1 MVYQL
6 DTPGIENQAV
16 TNEKIETGT
25 IEINRLDAA
34 LAGALVPVGGIIMWS
49 GTKLQIDGF
58 ANWQLCDGSS
68 ILSGSLSGSNT
79 PNLVG
84 RFILGTSSYDTGQ
97 NRWEE
102 NITGNSTVIGGSK
115 DAIVVTHNHDISN
128 DSHNHGVSND
138 SHSHGDSFSVGR
150 GSLGASTT
158 GDASHTHSVVVP
170 AGAAQGGGPDANYWR
185 NSQTIST
192 QSNTGDHDH
201 TISMSGSPSISGSVS
216 SNSTGITIDNDATGI
231 TIDNEGSSG
240 TNKNLPPYFAIAY
253 IMRVT

>member
-16 TNEKIETGT
+16 TNDKIETGT

-58 ANWQLCDGSS
+58 ANWQLCDGSA
-68 ILSGSLSGSNT
+68 ILSGPLSGGST

-84 RFILGTSSYDTGQ
+84 RFILGTSAYDTGQ

-102 NITGNSTVIGGSK
+102 NITGDSNATGGSK
-115 DAIVVTHNHDISN
+115 NAIVVSHNHDVSN

-138 SHSHGDSFSVGR
+138 SHNHGDTFALTGVQSFGYRTNTSPTDTVQG
-150 GSLGASTT
+150 T
-158 GDASHTHSVVVP
+158 GTNFAYS
-170 AGAAQGGGPDANYWR
+170 
-185 NSQTIST
+185 
-192 QSNTGDHDH
+192 
-201 TISMSGSPSISGSVS
+201 SPGLSGSVS
-216 SNSTGITIDNDATGI
+216 ANATGITIDNDSTGI
-231 TIDNEGSSG
+231 TIDTEGVAG
-240 TNKNLPPYFAIAY
+240 TNQNLPPYYSLAY
-253 IMRVT
+253 IIRIN

>member
-102 NITGNSTVIGGSK
+102 NITGNSTATGGSK
-115 DAIVVTHNHDISN
+115 DAIVVTHNHGVSN

-138 SHSHGDSFSVGR
+138 SHSHGNTFALTNVENFAYRSSNNPSDTID
-150 GSLGASTT
+150 GA
-158 GDASHTHSVVVP
+158 
-170 AGAAQGGGPDANYWR
+170 GGNMAYRTPGL
-185 NSQTIST
+185 
-192 QSNTGDHDH
+192 
-201 TISMSGSPSISGSVS
+201 SGSVS
-216 SNSTGITIDNDATGI
+216 ANSTGITIDNEDTGI

-240 TNKNLPPYFAIAY
+240 TNKNLPPYYSLAY
-253 IMRVT
+253 IMRIN

>member
-1 MVYQL
+1 VVYQL

-16 TNEKIETGT
+16 TNDKIETGT

-58 ANWQLCDGSS
+58 ANWQLCDGSA
-68 ILSGSLSGSNT
+68 ILSGSLSGTNT
-79 PNLVG
+79 PDLVG

-102 NITGNSTVIGGSK
+102 NITGGSNATGGSK
-115 DAIVVTHNHDISN
+115 DAIVVTHNHGVSN

-138 SHSHGDSFSVGR
+138 SHNHGNTFSLTGIQAFGYRTSTSPTDSVEG
-150 GSLGASTT
+150 T
-158 GDASHTHSVVVP
+158 GGNFAYS
-170 AGAAQGGGPDANYWR
+170 
-185 NSQTIST
+185 
-192 QSNTGDHDH
+192 
-201 TISMSGSPSISGSVS
+201 SPGLTGSVS
-216 SNSTGITIDNDATGI
+216 ANSTGITIDNDSTGI

-240 TNKNLPPYFAIAY
+240 TNKNLPPYYSLAY
-253 IMRVT
+253 IIRIN